1 MSCDWIKK
9 VPFGDL
15 SASGLPLLLKG
26 SPSGSPSRLK
36 GVYQSSPVAG
46 PRLYTLMPY
55 PIPHNI
61 GLLAACSALNLPSAS
76 ARKIWYNN
84 DPNSWQRSILL
95 SLQRRDG
102 HHPLSGQTSFIAV
115 IGQSTI
121 M

>member
-84 DPNSWQRSILL
+84 DRSACSALGTGDFTWMFPVHG
-95 SLQRRDG
+95 SV
-102 HHPLSGQTSFIAV
+102 TSKI
-115 IGQSTI
+115 
-121 M
+121 